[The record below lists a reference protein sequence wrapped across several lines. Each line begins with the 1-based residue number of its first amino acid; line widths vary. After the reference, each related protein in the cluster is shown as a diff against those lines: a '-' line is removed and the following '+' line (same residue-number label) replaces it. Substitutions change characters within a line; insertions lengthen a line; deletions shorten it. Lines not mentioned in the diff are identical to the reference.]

1 MSDKCYNGK
10 ELLDW
15 QIEQLPTL
23 VEPILPKIGIVGIVG
38 SSDTGK
44 STFLR
49 QLALTN
55 AVGESDFLGF
65 KLNSTHNRSLYI
77 STEDDE
83 YAMSYLLNQSKGFY
97 TNLEAFENARFIF
110 GGHDLSKTIAKNLSE
125 IPADLVIIDAFADV
139 FTGDLNRVNEVRGFL
154 NVFHNMARHYKCLF
168 LILHHT
174 GKRTQNLP
182 PSKDNVLGSQGFEG
196 KMRTLIEIRKDPE
209 NMDYRHLCILKG
221 NYLSEEY
228 KAESFKVY
236 FDKNLVFI
244 PTFERTKLEYLV
256 PGRSQSDSDKKAT
269 RAFELKMAGNT
280 LQQISSTMQDEG
292 FNHVSKST
300 LGEILKNHDPDSIHP
315 EP

>member
-1 MSDKCYNGK
+1 L
-10 ELLDW
+10 EW
-15 QIEQLPTL
+15 HVEQLPTL
-23 VEPILPKIGIVGIVG
+23 VDPILPKIGIVGIVG

-55 AVGESDFLGF
+55 AVAGEEFLGF
-65 KLNSTHNRSLYI
+65 KLNSRHHQSLYI

-97 TNLEAFENARFIF
+97 QNTDAFENARFIF
-110 GGHDLSKTIAKNLSE
+110 GGHDLFKTIDKNLSE
-125 IPADLVIIDAFADV
+125 IHADLVIIDAFADV

-154 NVFHNMARHYKCLF
+154 NVFHNMARHFECLF

-182 PSKDNVLGSQGFEG
+182 PSKDSVLGSQGFEG
-196 KMRTLIEIRKDPE
+196 KMRTLIEVRKDPE
-209 NMDYRHLCILKG
+209 NKEYRHLCILKG
-221 NYLSEEY
+221 NYLSEDY
-228 KAESFKVY
+228 KNESFKIR

-244 PTFERTKLEYLV
+244 PTFERTPLEYLV
-256 PGRSQSDSDKKAT
+256 PGWSQGDSDKKLT

-300 LGEILKNHDPDSIHP
+300 VGEILKNLDPDSIRP